1 MAKYGLNKYGR
12 FKYGKY
18 QLSRSSSEGQP
29 FVLGPHVRYRMRN
42 ILSDGTY
49 TDYLTMCKDRMEITG
64 NHPQIRLRALDAKET
79 PGDWVYTQQEVVR
92 GDTFKVKIRS
102 IDSNGN
108 PSDWVYGDKGTLS

>member
-18 QLSRSSSEGQP
+18 KLSRSSSGN

-42 ILSDGTY
+42 IMSDGTY
-49 TDYLTMCKDRMEITG
+49 TEYLTMCQDRMEITG
-64 NHPQIRLRALDAKET
+64 NHPQIRVRTLDADQT
-79 PGDWVYTQQEVVR
+79 PGDWTYTQQTVIS
-92 GDTFKVKIRS
+92 GDIFKVKIRS
-102 IDSNGN
+102 VDSKGN